1 MKGRKPTPTQLK
13 ILSGNPGRRPL
24 NPREPKAKV
33 GRPAKPRGLT
43 EKARKAW
50 DDFVSYLGELGVLHT
65 VDRHAIE
72 LMAETYVEWR
82 QHTTTLERE
91 GTIYKAP
98 TERGF
103 MIRPR
108 PEVSMRSD
116 AARRLASLLAEFGL
130 TPSTRSR
137 LEINPP
143 EELDPLQEF
152 LARGRE
158 IRGAEE

>member
-1 MKGRKPTPTQLK
+1 
-13 ILSGNPGRRPL
+13 
-24 NPREPKAKV
+24 
-33 GRPAKPRGLT
+33 
-43 EKARKAW
+43 
-50 DDFVSYLGELGVLHT
+50 
-65 VDRHAIE
+65 
-72 LMAETYVEWR
+72 
-82 QHTTTLERE
+82 
-91 GTIYKAP
+91 
-98 TERGF
+98 
-103 MIRPR
+103 
-108 PEVSMRSD
+108 MRSD